1 MLSLVRKTLEIY
13 LREKRVITQS
23 DFPSDSMD
31 FLTQKDA
38 VFVTLY
44 HGWSV
49 IASSG
54 RIVCQKEN
62 SVFECIDN
70 TLLCLKDTRFPFSLQ
85 SLEKLQEIYIRIDI
99 FSPQDRRILQDI
111 TELDTSRE
119 WLLLLS
125 ENLWIISLVLPHMV
139 HVDPKPEVYFALA
152 CKKLWLDPA
161 SLTHADYVIYWLKTR
176 EFTDMV

>member
-1 MLSLVRKTLEIY
+1 
-13 LREKRVITQS
+13 
-23 DFPSDSMD
+23 
-31 FLTQKDA
+31 
-38 VFVTLY
+38 
-44 HGWSV
+44 V

-119 WLLLLS
+119 
-125 ENLWIISLVLPHMV
+125 
-139 HVDPKPEVYFALA
+139 
-152 CKKLWLDPA
+152 
-161 SLTHADYVIYWLKTR
+161 
-176 EFTDMV
+176 